1 MGRHLDDQLEG
12 AAPELRDAL
21 VEVHG
26 QAKVQAMAAK
36 FNTYTPA
43 NSASCAILGKL
54 CTPLHA
60 DADAKYFSQI
70 KFWKTPISDCG
81 NGKNDCM
88 AYNAWQQAWTEIKG

>member
-1 MGRHLDDQLEG
+1 MVSSK
-12 AAPELRDAL
+12 APHPNCAMLWLKYTA
-21 VEVHG
+21 

-88 AYNAWQQAWTEIKG
+88 SYNAWQQAWTEVKG